1 MKKFISVLL
10 TLVATIALA
19 VCLGACNKDSES
31 DAGDT
36 ARMAEVAGRYAATY
50 MKTEINGTTVAEL
63 TVDIDE
69 SRQFLTLNS
78 DGTCA
83 VTSPDGTSNGTW
95 KAKNNDI
102 QLILKSEQTNVSFTF
117 KGTIDGNAL
126 SVSSHI
132 TIPNYGTETDYLTYT
147 KTAE

>member
-50 MKTEINGTTVAEL
+50 MKTEFNGQVMTEM
-63 TVDIDE
+63 DISIDE
-69 SRQFLTLNS
+69 SRQFLTLNA
-78 DGTCA
+78 DGTCV
-83 VTSPDGTSNGTW
+83 VTSPDGTNNGTW

-102 QLILKSEQTNVSFTF
+102 QLTLKSDLSNVTFTF
-117 KGTIDGNAL
+117 KGTIDGDAL